1 MTVYSYIRIL
11 VADDNMEFRRYMKQK
26 LVDIGFCSIDLAATA
41 EEAETRLKQKE
52 YDIVFLD
59 WMMPGKSGFVL
70 LKQLREDLHY
80 EDTAFV
86 IVSAESRERYVIE
99 AMKAGA
105 TCYLIKPISFASFN
119 DKVSKVVE
127 WVKKKRAIRHTLLK
141 SEVVALP
148 LSCQLGSNQTV
159 IDS

>member
-1 MTVYSYIRIL
+1 MSVYSYMRIL
-11 VADDNMEFRRYMKQK
+11 VADDDMAFRNHLHKNLIEM
-26 LVDIGFCSIDLAATA
+26 GFCSIDLVATA
-41 EEAETRLKQKE
+41 EEAEIRLKQKE

-59 WMMPGKSGFVL
+59 WMMPGKSGFGL

-86 IVSAESRERYVIE
+86 IVSSESRERYVIE

-105 TCYLIKPISFASFN
+105 ICYLIKPISFVSFN

-127 WVKKKRAIRHTLLK
+127 WVKKKRAKRHSLLK
-141 SEVVALP
+141 TEVVVLP
-148 LSCQLGSNQTV
+148 LSCQLGSNETM